1 MNVKSLAGVED
12 ELKGVQMRREVD
24 VGDYLY
30 EWLHAKRV
38 NSTKYEPGFVVFCFG
53 MFTWSILRI
62 YYTWWRHQM
71 ETFSA
76 LLALCVRGIHLS
88 PVNSPHKGQ
97 WRRALMFSLIC
108 AWIYAWINNREA
120 GDLRRRRAHY
130 DVIVIISLPQLWSR
144 VTWLA
149 LWLLCIG
156 FVSTDVTLKDL
167 DIIFQYLATT
177 KHNNATATAMYISM
191 G

>member
-1 MNVKSLAGVED
+1 
-12 ELKGVQMRREVD
+12 MRREVD

-30 EWLHAKRV
+30 EWLHAERV
-38 NSTKYEPGFVVFCFG
+38 NSTKYEHGFVVFCFG

-76 LLALCVRGIHLS
+76 LLALSVWGIHLS
-88 PVNSPHKGQ
+88 PVNSSHKGQ

-130 DVIVIISLPQLWSR
+130 DVIVIVSLPQLWSR

-149 LWLLCIG
+149 LWLLCIS